1 MSDSTSPKHYGVWGA
16 GAVLIL
22 FSGAAIMADLFFGDP
37 LTQRFD
43 RILVE
48 PFQPG
53 FLLGTDHLGRDILS
67 RLMYGGRTS
76 LIVSLGSSGIAIVIG
91 APLGIIA
98 AMDRRGAVDRFL
110 QLVNDSILA
119 FPTILLA
126 IAVAAVLQAG
136 RSQVMWTLGVV
147 FSPVLFRITRSE
159 ARKIIHREYYL
170 VSQLLKTPRVIRTIL
185 HMLPNIAPP
194 VLIQSASLAAIAIG
208 TEAALSFLGLG
219 TQPPEPSWG
228 LMLSDSRRY
237 LSTHPHLSLIPGI
250 AAGTLAFSFQY
261 LSDQMAAAVTA
272 LEE

>member
-1 MSDSTSPKHYGVWGA
+1 MSDSINPKSYGAWIA

-22 FSGAAIMADLFFGDP
+22 FSAAAILADLLFIDP
-37 LTQRFD
+37 LTQQLD
-43 RILVE
+43 HVLAK
-48 PFQPG
+48 PLQQG

-76 LIVSLGSSGIAIVIG
+76 LLVSLGSSGIAIMIG
-91 APLGIIA
+91 APLGMIA
-98 AMDRRGAVDRFL
+98 AIDKHRGIDRAL
-110 QLVNDSILA
+110 QLINDSILA

-126 IAVAAVLQAG
+126 IAVAAVFQTG

-170 VSQLLKTPRVIRTIL
+170 VSQLLQTPRLIRTIL
-185 HMLPNIAPP
+185 HLIPNIAPP

-219 TQPPEPSWG
+219 AQPPEPSWG

-237 LSTHPHLSLIPGI
+237 LSTHVHLSLIPGI
-250 AAGTLAFSFQY
+250 AAGLLAFSFQY